1 MTERL
6 YYTDSHRTS
15 FEGTVVESGDLAGRP
30 FVVLDRSAF
39 YPTTGGQPHDTGTLG
54 GRRVVDVVD
63 READGAVLHVLD
75 GALAV
80 GASVPGA
87 VDWPRRLDHMQQ
99 HTGQHVL
106 SAVFLRTCGIPTVSF
121 HLGAE
126 SSTIDL
132 HGTPDVEAIG
142 QVELEANRAI
152 WEDRAVSVRFVSA
165 EEAATLPLRKEPVR
179 SGTLRLVEIEGVDLS
194 ACGGTHVTRTGAI
207 GSIAVQ
213 SWERYKGGTRVSF
226 ACGGRAV
233 AAYRASRDQV
243 AAAVRRLS
251 IQPAELSEAVGRL
264 QADLKEARGEIRT
277 LTGQL
282 AAFEADE
289 LARAGEVV
297 HGTRLVCRVLDG
309 RDAGALKALA
319 QAITARAG
327 HAVALVGSAPL
338 VVVVARS
345 ADVRADAAQ
354 VVKALVE
361 RFGGR
366 GGGRAEAA
374 QAGGLDAA
382 PDDVRSAAA
391 GLLSSQLA

>member
-1 MTERL
+1 VTERL
-6 YYTDSHRTS
+6 YYTDSHLAT
-15 FEGTVVESGDLAGRP
+15 FEGTVVETGDLAGRP
-30 FVVLDRSAF
+30 FVVLDRSVF

-80 GASVPGA
+80 GASVPG
-87 VDWPRRLDHMQQ
+87 VIDWPRRLDHMQQ

-106 SAVFLRTCGIPTVSF
+106 SAAFLRTCGIPTVSF
-121 HLGAE
+121 HLGVE

-132 HGTPDVEAIG
+132 NGTPDVEAIA
-142 QVELEANRAI
+142 QAELEANRAI

-179 SGTLRLVEIEGVDLS
+179 SGTLRLVEIDGVDLS

-233 AAYRASRDQV
+233 AAFRASRDQV
-243 AAAVRRLS
+243 AATVRLLS
-251 IQPAELSEAVGRL
+251 IQPAELPEAVGRL
-264 QADLKEARGEIRT
+264 QADLKEARSEIRT
-277 LTGQL
+277 LTAQL
-282 AAFEADE
+282 AAFEAGE
-289 LARAGEVV
+289 LSRAAEDV
-297 HGTRLVCRVLDG
+297 HGARLVCQVMDG
-309 RDAGALKALA
+309 RDAAALKALA

-327 HAVALVGSAPL
+327 YAVALVGSSPL

-345 ADVRADAAQ
+345 ADVKADAAQ
-354 VVKALVE
+354 VVRAMVE

-391 GLLSSQLA
+391 GLLSSQLS